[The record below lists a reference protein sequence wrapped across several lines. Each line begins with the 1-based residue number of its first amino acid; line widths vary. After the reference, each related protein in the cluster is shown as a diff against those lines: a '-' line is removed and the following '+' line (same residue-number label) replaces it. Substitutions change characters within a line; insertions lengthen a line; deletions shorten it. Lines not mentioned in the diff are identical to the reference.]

1 MRVLAHDGDAH
12 LVLHVVHQVCQLLP
26 LTTPRCPHLP
36 LLHVALAVGE
46 LQDLQNALCALSVSE
61 FTEETPDGQ
70 EEVSMTVHLDN
81 AEFPTFTVTL
91 YRYDGTN
98 CIAVVDGTPVAFVSR
113 SQTVNLIEAVNELTL
128 GQ

>member
-1 MRVLAHDGDAH
+1 MYQDEEFDI
-12 LVLHVVHQVCQLLP
+12 
-26 LTTPRCPHLP
+26 
-36 LLHVALAVGE
+36 
-46 LQDLQNALCALSVSE
+46 QDLQNALCALSVSE

-70 EEVSMTVHLDN
+70 AEISMTVHLDN